1 MPTNRELEIIMRLKD
16 EVTNRLQGVQGS
28 IAKFATDCHKVGRN
42 MRQVGHEIEQVG
54 TNFLIMGAAITGP
67 LALAFKSAEKYS
79 LSVHNELKRLDN
91 AFLGLQV
98 SIAQALVPIVH
109 QLANV
114 FGNLLNLWNSLTP
127 ATQNMII
134 QGAAITG
141 IFLTL
146 GGTIIALAGRIT
158 RLAGTIIDLVGKF
171 ALFALA
177 NPWLVGITVVVAALI
192 VVFLKFR
199 DVAVPVLNAVEIG
212 AEMVYIGF
220 VKLIKYL
227 LVGFD
232 QVTLGLQK
240 FYELLGKLP
249 GQWGEPY
256 RQAAAGLTKFRGE
269 LQQLIQASDAEMS
282 KMGDKIS
289 STLSTGEGSL
299 SGGYDKARESI
310 KNFVSS
316 LNSLGNEVNIKEV
329 AQQFDALQS
338 VAQGAAQA
346 MGQSMKHF
354 FSDVFHG
361 EISSAK
367 DYFAEFG
374 EMMLQT
380 LAEVFAKVLLIR
392 TVGAMFPGMIPFFHQ
407 GGMVY
412 HSGGVVQPV
421 YAHSGLAPDEIPI
434 IAQSGEGVVSRKGM
448 ASLGANNLKRLNRG
462 EGIGGDSSQ
471 MFNVYINA
479 NDAKSFR
486 DMLVQHP
493 DVFENAIID
502 AMNKNKPI
510 RNAIRSRL

>member
-1 MPTNRELEIIMRLKD
+1 
-16 EVTNRLQGVQGS
+16 
-28 IAKFATDCHKVGRN
+28 
-42 MRQVGHEIEQVG
+42 
-54 TNFLIMGAAITGP
+54 
-67 LALAFKSAEKYS
+67 
-79 LSVHNELKRLDN
+79 
-91 AFLGLQV
+91 
-98 SIAQALVPIVH
+98 
-109 QLANV
+109 
-114 FGNLLNLWNSLTP
+114 
-127 ATQNMII
+127 
-134 QGAAITG
+134 
-141 IFLTL
+141 
-146 GGTIIALAGRIT
+146 
-158 RLAGTIIDLVGKF
+158 
-171 ALFALA
+171 
-177 NPWLVGITVVVAALI
+177 VGITVVVAGLI

-227 LVGFD
+227 LIGFD

-256 RQAAAGLTKFRGE
+256 RQAAAGLVKFRDE
-269 LQQLIQASDAEMS
+269 LQQLIQASDTEIS
-282 KMGDKIS
+282 KVGDKIS

-299 SGGYDKARESI
+299 AQGYDKARESI
-310 KNFVSS
+310 KTFMDS
-316 LNSLGNEVNIKEV
+316 LKGLGNETHIPEV
-329 AQQFDALQS
+329 AQQFDALRS
-338 VAQGAAQA
+338 VSEGVARD
-346 MGQSMKHF
+346 MGQSFKHF

-361 EISSAK
+361 QISSAK
-367 DYFAEFG
+367 DYFQEFG
-374 EMMLQT
+374 NMMLDT
-380 LAEVFAKVLLIR
+380 LAEVFAKIVLIK

-412 HSGGVVQPV
+412 HSGGVVRPV

-448 ASLGANNLKRLNRG
+448 ATLGSTNLKKLNRG
-462 EGIGGDSSQ
+462 EGIGDSSQ

-502 AMNKNKPI
+502 AINKNKPI

>member
-1 MPTNRELEIIMRLKD
+1 MPTNRELEIIMKLKD
-16 EVTNRLQGVQGS
+16 EVTKRLVGIQGNFY
-28 IAKFATDCHKVGRN
+28 KFANTCQRLGHT
-42 MRQVGHEIEQVG
+42 MRQVGQEISQVG
-54 TNFLIMGAAITGP
+54 TNFMIMGAAITGP
-67 LALAFKSAEKYS
+67 LAFAFKSAEKYS

-98 SIAQALVPIVH
+98 SIAQALVPVAH

-114 FGNLLNLWNSLTP
+114 LGNLLNLWNRLSP
-127 ATQNMII
+127 ATQNLIV
-134 QGAAITG
+134 QGAAMAG
-141 IFLTL
+141 IFMTL
-146 GGTIIALAGRIT
+146 GGAVVALIGRIS
-158 RLAGTIIDLVGKF
+158 RLAGTILDLVGKF

-177 NPWLVGITVVVAALI
+177 NPWLVGIAVAVAGLI

-199 DVAVPVLNAVEIG
+199 DVAIPVLNAVEIG
-212 AEMVYIGF
+212 AQMGYIGF

-232 QVTLGLQK
+232 KVTLGLQK

-269 LQQLIQASDAEMS
+269 LQQLIQASDVEMTR
-282 KMGDKIS
+282 MGDKIS
-289 STLSTGEGSL
+289 GTLATGEGSL
-299 SGGYDKARESI
+299 AQGYDKARDSI
-310 KNFVSS
+310 KGFIDS
-316 LNSLGNEVNIKEV
+316 LKGLGNEVDIQEV
-329 AQQFDALQS
+329 AEKFNALQS
-338 VAQGAAQA
+338 VAEGAAQA

-361 EISSAK
+361 EVDNAK
-367 DYFAEFG
+367 DYFTEFG
-374 EMMLQT
+374 DMMLEM
-380 LAEVFAKVLLIR
+380 LAEVFAKMILIK

-421 YAHSGLAPDEIPI
+421 YAHGGLAPDEIPI
-434 IAQSGEGVVSRKGM
+434 VAQSGEGVVSRRGM
-448 ASLGANNLKRLNRG
+448 STLGSTNLKKLNRG
-462 EGIGGDSSQ
+462 EGIGDSSQ

-502 AMNKNKPI
+502 AINKNKPI

>member
-1 MPTNRELEIIMRLKD
+1 MPTNRELEIIMKLRD
-16 EVTNRLQGVQGS
+16 EVTKRLVGIQGNFY
-28 IAKFATDCHKVGRN
+28 KFANTCRQLGQN
-42 MRQVGHEIEQVG
+42 MRHVGQEISQVGN
-54 TNFLIMGAAITGP
+54 NFMIMGAAITGP

-79 LSVHNELKRLDN
+79 ISVHNELKRLED
-91 AFLGLQV
+91 ASLGLQV
-98 SIAQALVPIVH
+98 SFAQALVPVVH
-109 QLANV
+109 QLANI
-114 FGNLLNLWNSLTP
+114 FGNLLNLWNRLSP
-127 ATQNMII
+127 ATQSMVV
-134 QGAAITG
+134 QGAAMAG
-141 IFLTL
+141 IFMTL
-146 GGTIIALAGRIT
+146 GGAALALVGRLT

-177 NPWLVGITVVVAALI
+177 NPWLVGISVVVAGLI

-212 AEMVYIGF
+212 AQMVYIGF

-227 LVGFD
+227 LIGFD
-232 QVTLGLQK
+232 KVTLGLQK

-269 LQQLIQASDAEMS
+269 LQQLIQASDVEMTR
-282 KMGDKIS
+282 MGDKIS
-289 STLSTGEGSL
+289 STLATGEGSL
-299 SGGYDKARESI
+299 AQGYDKARDSI
-310 KNFVSS
+310 RGFIDS
-316 LNSLGNEVNIKEV
+316 LKGLGNEVDVQQV

-338 VAQGAAQA
+338 VAQNAAQA
-346 MGQSMKHF
+346 MGQSLKHF

-361 EISSAK
+361 EVDSAK
-367 DYFAEFG
+367 DYFREFG
-374 EMMLQT
+374 DMMLEI
-380 LAEVFAKVLLIR
+380 LAEVFAKMILIK

-412 HSGGVVQPV
+412 HSGGVVRPV
-421 YAHSGLAPDEIPI
+421 YAHGGLAPDEIPI

-448 ASLGANNLKRLNRG
+448 ASLGINNLKKLNRG
-462 EGIGGDSSQ
+462 EGIGESSQ

-502 AMNKNKPI
+502 AINKNKPI

>member
-1 MPTNRELEIIMRLKD
+1 MPTNRELEIIMKLRD
-16 EVTNRLQGVQGS
+16 EVTQRLVGIQGNFY
-28 IAKFATDCHKVGRN
+28 KFANSCHQVGLT
-42 MRQVGHEIEQVG
+42 MRQVGHEISQVG
-54 TNFLIMGAAITGP
+54 TNFMIMGAAITGP

-91 AFLGLQV
+91 AFIGLQV
-98 SIAQALVPIVH
+98 SIGQALVPVVH
-109 QLANV
+109 ELANV
-114 FGNLLNLWNSLTP
+114 FGNLLNLWNSLSP

-134 QGAAITG
+134 QGTAVVG

-146 GGTIIALAGRIT
+146 GGAAIALVGRIT
-158 RLAGTIIDLVGKF
+158 RLTGTIIDLVGKF

-227 LVGFD
+227 LIGFD

-249 GQWGEPY
+249 GQWGDPY
-256 RQAAAGLTKFRGE
+256 RQAAEGLTKFRGE
-269 LQQLIQASDAEMS
+269 LQQLIQASNTEMS

-289 STLSTGEGSL
+289 TTLSTGEGSL
-299 SGGYDKARESI
+299 AGGYDKARDSI
-310 KNFVSS
+310 KNFMDS
-316 LNSLGNEVNIKEV
+316 LKGLGNEVNIKEV
-329 AQQFDALQS
+329 AQQFDYLQS
-338 VAQGAAQA
+338 VAEGSARN
-346 MGQSMKHF
+346 MGQSFKHF

-361 EISSAK
+361 QISSAK
-367 DYFAEFG
+367 DYFTEFG
-374 EMMLQT
+374 NMMLDT
-380 LAEVFAKVLLIR
+380 LAEVFAKVLLIK

-434 IAQSGEGVVSRKGM
+434 IAQSGEGVVSRRGM
-448 ASLGANNLKRLNRG
+448 ASLGSTNLKKLNRG
-462 EGIGGDSSQ
+462 DGIGDSSQ

>member
-16 EVTNRLQGVQGS
+16 EVTNRLQGVGGS
-28 IAKFATDCHKVGRN
+28 IAKFAADCHKVGRN
-42 MRQVGHEIEQVG
+42 MRQVGHEISQVG
-54 TNFLIMGAAITGP
+54 TNFMILGAAITGP

-98 SIAQALVPIVH
+98 SIAQALVPVVH

-127 ATQNMII
+127 ATQSMII
-134 QGAAITG
+134 QGAATVG
-141 IFLTL
+141 IFMTL
-146 GGTIIALAGRIT
+146 GGVVVSLIGRIT
-158 RLAGTIIDLVGKF
+158 RLTGTIIDLVGKF

-199 DVAVPVLNAVEIG
+199 DVAVPVLNAVEVG

-227 LVGFD
+227 LIGFD

-249 GQWGEPY
+249 GQLGEPY

-269 LQQLIQASDAEMS
+269 LQQLIKASDTEMS

-299 SGGYDKARESI
+299 AGGYDKARESI
-310 KNFVSS
+310 KNFVGS
-316 LNSLGNEVNIKEV
+316 LNSLGNEVNIREV
-329 AQQFDALQS
+329 AQQFDYLQS
-338 VAQGAAQA
+338 VAEGSARA
-346 MGQSMKHF
+346 MGQSFKHF

-361 EISSAK
+361 QISSAK
-367 DYFAEFG
+367 DYFTEFG
-374 EMMLQT
+374 NMMLDT

-448 ASLGANNLKRLNRG
+448 ASLGSTNLKKLNRG
-462 EGIGGDSSQ
+462 EGIGDSSQ

-486 DMLVQHP
+486 DLLVQHP

>member
-1 MPTNRELEIIMRLKD
+1 MPTNRELEIIMKLKD
-16 EVTNRLQGVQGS
+16 EVTKRLVGIQGNFY
-28 IAKFATDCHKVGRN
+28 KFANSCHQLGQT
-42 MRQVGHEIEQVG
+42 MRQVGHEISQVG
-54 TNFLIMGAAITGP
+54 TNFMIMGAAITGP

-91 AFLGLQV
+91 AFIGLQV
-98 SIAQALVPIVH
+98 SIAQALVPVAH
-109 QLANV
+109 QLGNV
-114 FGNLLNLWNSLTP
+114 LGNLLNLWNSLSP

-134 QGAAITG
+134 QGAAMAG
-141 IFLTL
+141 IFMTL
-146 GGTIIALAGRIT
+146 GGAVLALVGRIT

-177 NPWLVGITVVVAALI
+177 NPWLVGITVVVAGLI

-212 AEMVYIGF
+212 AQMVYIGF

-227 LVGFD
+227 LIGFD

-269 LQQLIQASDAEMS
+269 LQQLIKASDVEMS
-282 KMGDKIS
+282 RIGDKIS
-289 STLSTGEGSL
+289 TTLSTGEGSL
-299 SGGYDKARESI
+299 AQGYDKARESI
-310 KNFVSS
+310 KNFIGS
-316 LNSLGNEVNIKEV
+316 LKGLGNEVNIQEV

-346 MGQSMKHF
+346 MGQSFKHF

-380 LAEVFAKVLLIR
+380 LAEVFAKMLLIK

-434 IAQSGEGVVSRKGM
+434 VAQSGEGVVSRRGM
-448 ASLGANNLKRLNRG
+448 STLGSTNLKKLNRG
-462 EGIGGDSSQ
+462 EGIGDSSQ